1 MNIEYSKKF
10 AIQFKKLPKEV
21 QESALKLE
29 NLFRINPFDP
39 KLKTHKLHGTMK
51 EYCAFSISY
60 SYRIGFTFIEGY
72 LVRFHAVG
80 SHDIYK

>member
-29 NLFRINPFDP
+29 NLFRINPLDP
-39 KLKTHKLHGTMK
+39 ILKTHKLH
-51 EYCAFSISY
+51 
-60 SYRIGFTFIEGY
+60 
-72 LVRFHAVG
+72 
-80 SHDIYK
+80 